1 MLNFAKIIAFIFFAN
16 FANAQWQWTELS
28 PMPFP
33 TSNNA
38 VCEAIIN
45 GNEFVYSFGGI
56 DTTKIYSGIHQ
67 RSFKYTVATDSWIE
81 IDSLPDA
88 TGKIAS
94 AASFVKNKI
103 YILGGYHVLSSS
115 SEISSNKVHIYNP
128 TTDLFEVDG
137 APIPLAIDD
146 HVQCVYKDSLIFVVT
161 GWSNTANKPN
171 VQIYDPTANSWQ
183 LGTFTPNN
191 AWFTSFGASGYILG
205 DTLYYYGGA
214 GGGSFAARKYMR
226 KAFIDPND
234 PTNLT
239 WSQMA
244 DAPGLASY
252 RAACSGTANAMFWV
266 GGSSVSYNYNG
277 IAYNGSGGVAPS
289 ARILD
294 FNQSNLQFTDDNSQT
309 YGVMDLRGIA
319 KLSNNRWIIC
329 GGMDST
335 QTVSNRTFLLE
346 NQSVYLSENEAVNF
360 TVKSFEDR
368 IEITSAS
375 DLEAQLTDT
384 SGRVVQKFKE
394 ANNFIINRVDCKSG
408 VYIFIQGGRSIRIKL

>member
-1 MLNFAKIIAFIFFAN
+1 
-16 FANAQWQWTELS
+16 
-28 PMPFP
+28 
-33 TSNNA
+33 
-38 VCEAIIN
+38 
-45 GNEFVYSFGGI
+45 
-56 DTTKIYSGIHQ
+56 
-67 RSFKYTVATDSWIE
+67 
-81 IDSLPDA
+81 
-88 TGKIAS
+88 
-94 AASFVKNKI
+94 
-103 YILGGYHVLSSS
+103 
-115 SEISSNKVHIYNP
+115 
-128 TTDLFEVDG
+128 
-137 APIPLAIDD
+137 
-146 HVQCVYKDSLIFVVT
+146 
-161 GWSNTANKPN
+161 
-171 VQIYDPTANSWQ
+171 
-183 LGTFTPNN
+183 
-191 AWFTSFGASGYILG
+191 
-205 DTLYYYGGA
+205 
-214 GGGSFAARKYMR
+214 MR